1 MKAVIAGIVIAEAE
15 KKDLVSIEGNWYF
28 PPAAVRAG
36 SLQRSGTP
44 YTCPWKGAAQY
55 HDVVVDGAEASD
67 GAWSYP
73 DPRPSAI
80 DRVGRDFSR
89 YVAFDPRQVDIL
101 E

>member
-1 MKAVIAGIVIAEAE
+1 VKAIIAGIVIAEAE
-15 KKDLVSIEGNWYF
+15 KEDLVSIEATWYF

-36 SLQRSGTP
+36 SLQRCGTP
-44 YTCPWKGAAQY
+44 YTCPWKGAARY
-55 HDVVVDGAEASD
+55 YDVVVEGAEVSD

-80 DRVGRDFSR
+80 DLVGRDFSR
-89 YVAFDPRQVDIL
+89 YVAFDPGQVDIR